1 MNADDVRLLEVKLL
15 FGRSIQTAMR
25 EFEAASKADK
35 DGQPSG
41 VATQDFLIVMLDTF
55 GFELGM
61 QFDVVFQREMPS
73 ASQDKRCEFL
83 GLSMNHLGHAILKEL
98 L

>member
-1 MNADDVRLLEVKLL
+1 MNADNVGLL
-15 FGRSIQTAMR
+15 FQCSIQAAMQ
-25 EFEAASKADK
+25 EFEATSKADK
-35 DGQPSG
+35 DGQPAG
-41 VATQDFLIVMLDTF
+41 MAPRDFLMVMLDTF

-61 QFDVVFQREMPS
+61 QLDVVFQREMPS

-83 GLSMNHLGHAILKEL
+83 GLAMNHLGHAILKEL